1 VTPLGQLT
9 VVLVSYNTKPLL
21 LRLLER
27 LLTSEATPVVVV
39 DNSSGDGSAGAV
51 AERFPSVELIRNT
64 ENVGFARAANQGM
77 ARASTSYVVLLNP
90 DTDATLELL
99 NTMVAYL
106 EVNKDVWA
114 IAPRL
119 IGSDG
124 KVQTMAAGFAPTP
137 GRALLYFLGVSYF
150 LPWPGA
156 GFSVSPKVNRP
167 VDVDWLSGAC
177 LMVRREVIDRVGPL
191 DETFFMYGEDMD
203 WCRRMRAAGG
213 RLVLLADHDLGHARA
228 ASSGNEVVSTNWLSG
243 LARYVRPQ
251 TSPLG
256 SRLFFLAAAAGFW
269 LRGSRF
275 LLRRHRLRRTT
286 LWGYAGAAARIAMEA
301 QTSSTADPARTGGRT

>member
-1 VTPLGQLT
+1 MTSPGQLT
-9 VVLVSYNTKPLL
+9 VVLVSYNTKALL
-21 LRLLER
+21 LRVLDR
-27 LLTSEATPVVVV
+27 LLDSESISVVVV
-39 DNSSGDGSAGAV
+39 DNSSNDGSAGAV
-51 AERFPSVELIRNT
+51 AERFPSIDLIRNT

-77 ARASTSYVVLLNP
+77 ARASTTYVALLNP
-90 DTDATLELL
+90 DTDSTPALL
-99 NTMVAYL
+99 DTMVAYL
-106 EVNKDVWA
+106 EENKDVWA

-137 GRALLYFLGVSYF
+137 WRALLYFLGVSYL
-150 LPWPGA
+150 LPWPSV
-156 GFSVSPKVNRP
+156 GFSVSPRVRRP

-177 LMVRREVIDRVGPL
+177 LLVRREVIDRVGPL
-191 DETFFMYGEDMD
+191 DGSFFMYGEDMD

-228 ASSGNEVVSTNWLSG
+228 ASSGHEVVSTDWLVG

-251 TSPLG
+251 TSALG

-275 LLRRHRLRRTT
+275 VLPRHRLRRTT
-286 LWGYAGAAARIAMEA
+286 LWGYAGAAARIALEA
-301 QTSSTADPARTGGRT
+301 QTSSTADPAPTGGRT